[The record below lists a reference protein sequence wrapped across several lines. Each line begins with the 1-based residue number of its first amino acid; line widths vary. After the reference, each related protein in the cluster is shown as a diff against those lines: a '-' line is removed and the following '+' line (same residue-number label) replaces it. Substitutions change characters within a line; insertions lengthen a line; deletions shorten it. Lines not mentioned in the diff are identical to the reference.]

1 MDKQVIGQAFREAE
15 VLGGRSTLAGQGSSL
30 PPTRAA
36 RPARSRGVFF
46 GGRLTG
52 IARWVAGAVCVAVAA
67 ISIAATAPRVLDAPG
82 AFLHTGPALVAATSK
97 LPPIFSPRP

>member
-1 MDKQVIGQAFREAE
+1 MDKQATGQAFREAE
-15 VLGGRSTLAGQGSSL
+15 VRGGRSTPAGQESGL

-36 RPARSRGVFF
+36 RPARSRGIFF
-46 GGRLTG
+46 GGRLAG

-82 AFLHTGPALVAATSK
+82 AFLHPGPALFAAT
-97 LPPIFSPRP
+97 